1 MTYKVG
7 LIGCG
12 GRQSAHLEAFRDN
25 LSCEVVAVVDI
36 NPQIGQAFAEKH
48 DIPESFV
55 SVNDMVRSSEV
66 DIVTVVT
73 RPKWIYQPVMESIQ
87 CGVKGILM
95 EKPFGVNI
103 EDSKK
108 MLESAKKNDT
118 TLLVNHQ
125 YRFFDLAEQMKNILQ
140 SGEFGTVEYMRA
152 ISAIKLHGQGTH
164 MIDFARFLYNDRP
177 FSWALG
183 NFAGSESFDA
193 KQIGPDY
200 DTGILVF
207 EDGVPIYVEAGRG
220 SSQSPY
226 VGNGLNLYVD
236 VVCTKGRIW
245 FGLSHG
251 LRIWY
256 PDGRYQEIEG
266 IWPAISKPAQ
276 TRLVASLLDTI
287 ENGTENRCQAS
298 KAYSTQEA
306 LCGLLESGLTHQ
318 KINFPL
324 NIPPGLMD
332 RVRNRMNV

>member
-1 MTYKVG
+1 MTYRVG

-12 GRQSAHLEAFRDN
+12 GRQNAHLEAFRN
-25 LSCEVVAVVDI
+25 NSHCKVVAVVDI
-36 NPQIGQAFAEKH
+36 NSEASKAFAEKNN
-48 DIPESFV
+48 IPRSFV
-55 SVNDMVRSSEV
+55 SVSDMIQSVEV

-103 EDSKK
+103 EDSRN
-108 MLESAKKNDT
+108 MLESAKKTDT

-125 YRFFDLAEQMKNILQ
+125 YRFFNLAEQMKNILQ
-140 SGEFGTVEYMRA
+140 SGELGTVEYMRA

-164 MIDFARFLYNDRP
+164 MIDFARFLYNDQP

-183 NFAGSESFDA
+183 NFSGTDSFDS

-207 EDGVPIYVEAGRG
+207 EDDVPLYVEAGKG

-226 VGNGLNLYVD
+226 VGNGLNLYAD
-236 VVCTKGRIW
+236 AVCTKGRIW

-251 LRIWY
+251 LRVWY
-256 PDGRYQEIEG
+256 PDGRYQELEG
-266 IWPAISKPAQ
+266 VWPAIGKPAQ
-276 TRLVASLLDTI
+276 ARLVTSLLDTI

-298 KAYSTQEA
+298 IAYATQEA

-318 KINFPL
+318 KIRFPL
-324 NIPPGLMD
+324 NISPGLME
-332 RVRNRMNV
+332 RVRKRLDT